1 MAGITDIVGIR
12 NLTLFAINV
21 LRKRRKYINKKCSNL
36 SRLEDGE
43 EEENK
48 NAEIKKH

>member
-21 LRKRRKYINKKCSNL
+21 LQEKKKIHQQKCSNL

-48 NAEIKKH
+48 NAEIKKL